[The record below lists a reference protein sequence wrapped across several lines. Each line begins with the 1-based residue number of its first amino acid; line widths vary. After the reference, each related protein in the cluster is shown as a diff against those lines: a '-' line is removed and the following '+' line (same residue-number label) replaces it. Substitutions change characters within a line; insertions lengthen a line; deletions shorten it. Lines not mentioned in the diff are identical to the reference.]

1 MSEMTKSDKIHHLY
15 EYEIK
20 EILSF
25 KPHFEINVHL
35 WFERKDKMECSVQ
48 YLQYSPTMPPTPRKG
63 SELFLNINIATTP

>member
-15 EYEIK
+15 EFEIK

-35 WFERKDKMECSVQ
+35 WFERKDKME
-48 YLQYSPTMPPTPRKG
+48 
-63 SELFLNINIATTP
+63 LFSSISTILSYHASYTEKRE